1 MSYNQ
6 QLDPHSQELLQQYRS
21 KLPVYQRMERIV
33 FNLLESSLKEHGM
46 YVNAIEH
53 RVKEEKSLAKKLE
66 LKGTKYKSISD
77 VTDILGLRIIT
88 FYTDDVDKVA
98 AIVKGLFDID
108 WSESVD
114 KRKAHQLTSF
124 GYNSLH
130 YICRIPKSV
139 EEDPEM
145 PELNE
150 LRFEIQ
156 MRTALQHVWST
167 IEHDIGYKGA
177 VKIPDQYRRQF
188 SRLSG
193 MLELVDDEFS
203 RLRTT
208 LTDYRR
214 QMQALVA
221 SGQLQDVPLDVDTF
235 RGFLEMKPFDR
246 LNRRIAAANQA
257 EVFPAPLM
265 PFMPILIDLG
275 LETLGDV
282 QCFIEENQEYAY
294 QMALSNLA
302 FTDLDIVSEQVGL
315 QHLCIVYALRQGRGR
330 FGVKR
335 IFELLNGRRQDND
348 TIADMVMSQAVTFP
362 FMNEK

>member
-1 MSYNQ
+1 
-6 QLDPHSQELLQQYRS
+6 
-21 KLPVYQRMERIV
+21 
-33 FNLLESSLKEHGM
+33 
-46 YVNAIEH
+46 
-53 RVKEEKSLAKKLE
+53 
-66 LKGTKYKSISD
+66 
-77 VTDILGLRIIT
+77 
-88 FYTDDVDKVA
+88 
-98 AIVKGLFDID
+98 
-108 WSESVD
+108 
-114 KRKAHQLTSF
+114 
-124 GYNSLH
+124 
-130 YICRIPKSV
+130 
-139 EEDPEM
+139 M

-177 VKIPDQYRRQF
+177 VKIPDRYRRQF

-265 PFMPILIDLG
+265 PFLPILLDLK

-282 QCFIEENQEYAY
+282 KNFIDENAEAAY
-294 QMALSNLA
+294 QLALSNLA
-302 FTDLDIVSEQVGL
+302 FTDLDIIAESVGL
-315 QHLCIVYALRQGRGR
+315 QNLCVVCALKQGRGR
-330 FGVKR
+330 FGVKA
-335 IFELLNGRRQDND
+335 IFDTLNGERDSNNA
-348 TIADMVMSQAVTFP
+348 IADMVMAQAASLP
-362 FMNEK
+362 FMNES

>member
-6 QLDPHSQELLQQYRS
+6 LDPHCQELLRQYRS
-21 KLPVYQRMERIV
+21 RRPAYERMERIV
-33 FNLLESSLKEHGM
+33 FNKLDNALKEHGM

-53 RVKEEKSLAKKLE
+53 RIKEESSLAGKLE
-66 LKGTKYKSISD
+66 LKGNKYQSIAD
-77 VTDILGLRIIT
+77 VTDILGVRIIT

-98 AIVKGLFDID
+98 AIVKGLFDVD

-114 KRKAHQLTSF
+114 KRKLHQLTSF

-130 YICRIPKSV
+130 YICSLPKNLV
-139 EEDPEM
+139 DDPTM

-167 IEHDIGYKGA
+167 IEHDIGYKGS
-177 VKIPDQYRRQF
+177 VKLPDQYRRQF

-208 LTDYRR
+208 MTDYRR
-214 QMQALVA
+214 RIQSLVA
-221 SGQLQDVPLDVDTF
+221 SGKLDEVPLDSDSF
-235 RGFLEMKPFDR
+235 RSYLNTKPFDG

-257 EVFPAPLM
+257 EIFPAPLM
-265 PFMPILIDLG
+265 PFLPILLDLK

-282 QCFIEENQEYAY
+282 QRFIEENADYAY
-294 QMALSNLA
+294 QLALSNLA

-315 QHLCIVYALRQGRGR
+315 QHLCIVCSLRQGRGR
-330 FGVKR
+330 FGVMH
-335 IFELLNGRRQDND
+335 IFELLNGVREGNEA
-348 TIADMVMSQAVTFP
+348 IADMIMQQAATLP
-362 FMNEK
+362 FMKEK